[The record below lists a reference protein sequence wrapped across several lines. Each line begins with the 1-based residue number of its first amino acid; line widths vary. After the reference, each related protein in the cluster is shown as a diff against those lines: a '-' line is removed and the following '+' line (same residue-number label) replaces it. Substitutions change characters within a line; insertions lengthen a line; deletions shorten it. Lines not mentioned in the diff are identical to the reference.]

1 MKNNG
6 FTLIELMIVV
16 AIIAIIAA
24 FAMPSYR
31 EHIAATRRAE
41 AGSALLEGAQALER
55 YFSANGKY
63 LVPDDSA
70 LPAVFPTQ
78 VPANGTAYYTI
89 AVAADVAPTASTYTL
104 EATRVDGGLMASDPC
119 GNLRID
125 QTGART
131 VDSATKTIAE
141 CWRR

>member
-1 MKNNG
+1 MKSSG
-6 FTLIELMIVV
+6 FSLIELMVVV
-16 AIIAIIAA
+16 AIMGIIAA
-24 FAMPSYR
+24 FAVPSYR
-31 EHIAATRRAE
+31 EYVASTRRAE

-55 YFSANGKY
+55 YYSANGKY
-63 LVPDDSA
+63 LLPDNSA

-89 AVAADVAPTASTYTL
+89 AAVAGATGTAFTL
-104 EATRVDGGLMASDPC
+104 EATRSGVMASDAC
-119 GNLRID
+119 GNLRVD

-131 VDSATKTIAE
+131 LDSNSSGKTVAD

>member
-31 EHIAATRRAE
+31 EHIANTRRSE
-41 AGSALLEGAQALER
+41 AAAALLTGAQALER

-63 LVPDDSA
+63 SLPDDSA
-70 LPAVFPTQ
+70 FPAVFPTQ

-89 AVAADVAPTASTYTL
+89 AVATAVAPAAYTL
-104 EATRVDGGLMASDPC
+104 RATRVAGGLMASDAC
-119 GNLRID
+119 GNLQID
-125 QTGART
+125 HTGART
-131 VDSATKTIAE
+131 LDSATKTVAE